1 MKVSL
6 ALNWSKS
13 GGSIVAGKYEGKFNM
28 AVGVAKQKIGELT
41 GNKQL
46 QREGQFQKLKG
57 ATQDATE
64 GAKTAVKNTVK
75 ATSKILENEL
85 NNGLGH
91 IKNRFKP

>member
-1 MKVSL
+1 M
-6 ALNWSKS
+6 
-13 GGSIVAGKYEGKFNM
+13 AGKYEGKINM
-28 AVGVAKQKIGELT
+28 AVGVTKQKIGELT

-75 ATSKILENEL
+75 STSKTLEREL
-85 NNGLGH
+85 NKGLNQV
-91 IKNRFKP
+91 KNRLKP

>member
-1 MKVSL
+1 M
-6 ALNWSKS
+6 
-13 GGSIVAGKYEGKFNM
+13 GEHTVAGKYEGKFNM
-28 AVGVAKQKIGELT
+28 AVGVTKQKIGELT

-75 ATSKILENEL
+75 STSKTLEREL
-85 NNGLGH
+85 NKGLNQMR
-91 IKNRFKP
+91 NRLKP

>member
-1 MKVSL
+1 M
-6 ALNWSKS
+6 
-13 GGSIVAGKYEGKFNM
+13 AGKYEGKINM
-28 AVGVAKQKIGELT
+28 AVGVTKQKIGELT

-75 ATSKILENEL
+75 SASKTLEKEMNKGL
-85 NNGLGH
+85 NQVRSRL
-91 IKNRFKP
+91 KP

>member
-1 MKVSL
+1 
-6 ALNWSKS
+6 
-13 GGSIVAGKYEGKFNM
+13 VAGKYEGKINM
-28 AVGVAKQKIGELT
+28 AVGVTKQKIGELT

-75 ATSKILENEL
+75 SASKTLEKEMNKGL
-85 NNGLGH
+85 NQVRSRL
-91 IKNRFKP
+91 KP